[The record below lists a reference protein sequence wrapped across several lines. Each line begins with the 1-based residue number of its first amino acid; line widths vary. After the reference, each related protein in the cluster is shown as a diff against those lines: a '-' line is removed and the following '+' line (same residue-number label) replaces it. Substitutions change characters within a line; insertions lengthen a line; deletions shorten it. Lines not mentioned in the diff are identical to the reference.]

1 MNIDLSLNDNYFELL
16 PIGASQGR
24 QAQLIRKKR
33 VLIGRSQ
40 ACDIVLP
47 HNEVTAIHAVL
58 EIHGDK
64 FKIFDMNSTNGTYVN
79 GKRVIVEA
87 CHLNDVIK
95 LGPLEFRI
103 QKYKAE
109 DVAPPPL
116 DMLRPE
122 ALPPRIQ
129 QAFKPVLPTKVAIPE
144 EDKFNLPEKP
154 AITEEGLPTV
164 VYPLA
169 KDPKAEFSEYIF
181 EDADTIYPI
190 FKYEVQRAAVEIIIL
205 FQDRIFSVD
214 YIPLKDGTYR
224 LVGKKPADKEV
235 EFAYLGGG
243 DKVDFVEIK
252 GNEVFIHPLHGY
264 EVLSLAD
271 KKKENSSGPL
281 YLGQDDIL
289 RFKNGELQI
298 FVRPTE
304 SPPKIK
310 PAPILRRDGDLK
322 KYLLL
327 MFLLCVLILT
337 GLSLFEVDE
346 ELEQE
351 KVPERIAT
359 ILYQTRPVVSPK
371 PPIEKT
377 ETAPKEVVQ
386 KSPQQQ
392 KPQPKPAEK
401 KPDRETPK
409 ETTAQKAGSK
419 TAKETAPAKK
429 AQANQAQVERK
440 QDTVRP
446 QRQQRAQQ
454 KSSSTAASPQKAPNQ
469 TAAKGNVD
477 TYKSADFSSTISSVL
492 TRGGSTRSAQA
503 ASTASS
509 ASSSS
514 SVSSGGES
522 ATVRRAD
529 VSNNVGSLSGAA
541 QGRLDESRGV
551 EGLVSQR
558 NIYTAGLP
566 FKEVVLGGMDPDT
579 IRRILIDHIPQFRHC
594 YQKELDRSANQF
606 DGVVRLDFIIGAS
619 GNVTRAGIQAASDGL
634 PVSVKNC
641 VVDVLRGIKFP
652 APLGGGVVEV
662 NQPFNFYPRR

>member
-1 MNIDLSLNDNYFELL
+1 MNIDLSINDNYFELL
-16 PIGASQGR
+16 PVGASQGR
-24 QAQLIRKKR
+24 QALLIRKKR

-47 HNEVTAIHAVL
+47 HSEVTAIHAVL

-64 FKIFDMNSTNGTYVN
+64 FKVFDMNSTNGTFVN
-79 GKRVIVEA
+79 GQKVIVEG
-87 CHLNDVIK
+87 CQLNDT
-95 LGPLEFRI
+95 LRFGPLEFRI

-109 DVAPPPL
+109 DMAPPPL

-122 ALPPRIQ
+122 ALPPKIQ
-129 QAFKPVLPTKVAIPE
+129 QAFKPVLPAKVAIPE
-144 EDKFNLPEKP
+144 SEKFSLPEKP
-154 AITEEGLPTV
+154 VMTDEGVPSV

-190 FKYEVQRAAVEIIIL
+190 FKYQVQKAAVEIIIL
-205 FQDRIFSVD
+205 FQDRIYSVD
-214 YIPLKDGTYR
+214 YIPFSDGVYR
-224 LVGKKPADKEV
+224 LVGKRPGDKEV

-243 DKVDFVEIK
+243 DKVDFVEVK
-252 GNEVFIHPLHGY
+252 GNEVFVHPLHGY
-264 EVLSLAD
+264 EILSLAD
-271 KKKENSSGPL
+271 KKKEKSSGPI
-281 YLGQDDIL
+281 YLGHDDIL
-289 RFKNGELQI
+289 RFKNGDLQV

-304 SPPKIK
+304 APPKVR

-327 MFLLCVLILT
+327 MFLLSLILLT
-337 GLSLFEVDE
+337 LFSLFEVDE

-377 ETAPKEVVQ
+377 ETAPKEVAQ
-386 KSPQQQ
+386 KSPQQE

-401 KPDRETPK
+401 TPERETPK
-409 ETTAQKAGSK
+409 EASEQKAGSQ
-419 TAKETAPAKK
+419 TAQQTAPARK
-429 AQANQAQVERK
+429 AEANQAQVERQ

-446 QRQQRAQQ
+446 QRQQRPQQ
-454 KSSSTAASPQKAPNQ
+454 QSPATAASQQKAPME
-469 TAAKGNVD
+469 TAAQGNVD
-477 TYKSADFSSTISSVL
+477 TYQSADFSSTISSVL

-503 ASTASS
+503 ASTASA

-514 SVSSGGES
+514 SVATGGES

-529 VSNNVGSLSGAA
+529 VTNNVGSLSGAA

-551 EGLVSQR
+551 EGLVAQR

-619 GNVTRAGIQAASDGL
+619 GNVTRAGIQTASDTL
-634 PVSVKNC
+634 PIAVKNC

>member
-1 MNIDLSLNDNYFELL
+1 MNIDLSLSDDYFELL
-16 PIGASQGR
+16 PVGISHGR

-33 VLIGRSQ
+33 ILIGRSQ
-40 ACDIVLP
+40 TCDIVLP

-58 EIHGDK
+58 EIHGER
-64 FKIFDMNSTNGTYVN
+64 FKIFDMNSTNGTFVN
-79 GKRVIVEA
+79 GKRIIVEGFQ
-87 CHLNDVIK
+87 LNDTLK
-95 LGPLEFRI
+95 FGPLEFKI

-116 DMLRPE
+116 DILLPE

-129 QAFKPVLPTKVAIPE
+129 QAFKPVLTANVAIPE
-144 EDKFNLPEKP
+144 EDKFALPQKP
-154 AITEEGLPTV
+154 VIAEEGVPSV

-190 FKYEVQRAAVEIIIL
+190 FKYEIQKAAVEIIIL

-214 YIPLKDGTYR
+214 YIPFRDGVYR

-243 DKVDFVEIK
+243 DKVDFIEIK
-252 GNEVFIHPLHGY
+252 GSEVFVNPLHGY
-264 EVLSLAD
+264 EVLSLSD
-271 KKKENSSGPL
+271 KSKEKQVGSI

-310 PAPILRRDGDLK
+310 PAPILRRDGDLR
-322 KYLLL
+322 KYLIL
-327 MFLLCVLILT
+327 MFLFCLLILT

-377 ETAPKEVVQ
+377 EKAPKEVAQ
-386 KSPQQQ
+386 KSPQQE

-401 KPDRETPK
+401 RPEKETPK
-409 ETTAQKAGSK
+409 ETSKQKAGSK
-419 TAKETAPAKK
+419 TATQTAPAKK

-454 KSSSTAASPQKAPNQ
+454 KTASSASSQQKAPNE

-477 TYKSADFSSTISSVL
+477 TYKSVDFSSTISSVL

-541 QGRLDESRGV
+541 QGKLDESRGV

-619 GNVTRAGIQAASDGL
+619 GNVTRAAIQAASDGL

>member
-1 MNIDLSLNDNYFELL
+1 MNIDINVGDKFFELL
-16 PIGASQGR
+16 PVGASQGR
-24 QAQLIRKKR
+24 KAQLIRKKR
-33 VLIGRSQ
+33 ILIGRSQ

-64 FKIFDMNSTNGTYVN
+64 FKIFDMNSTNGTFLN
-79 GKRVIVEA
+79 GQKIIVEM
-87 CHLNDVIK
+87 CNLNDT
-95 LGPLEFRI
+95 LQFGPLLFKLQDYR
-103 QKYKAE
+103 AE
-109 DVAPPPL
+109 DLAPPPL
-116 DMLRPE
+116 DMLRPD
-122 ALPPRIQ
+122 ALPPKIQ
-129 QAFKPVLPTKVAIPE
+129 QAFKPVLPTQAPISK
-144 EDKFNLPEKP
+144 DNSFSLPEKP
-154 AITEEGLPTV
+154 AITEGEIPSV

-181 EDADTIYPI
+181 EDADTIFPI
-190 FKYEVQRAAVEIIIL
+190 FKYEVQRSAVEIIIL

-214 YIPLKDGTYR
+214 YVPYKDGMYR
-224 LVGKKPADKEV
+224 LVGKRPSEREV

-243 DKVDFVEIK
+243 DKVDFIEMK
-252 GNEVFIHPLHGY
+252 GSEVFVYPLHGY
-264 EVLSLAD
+264 EVLSLTD
-271 KKKENSSGPL
+271 KKASNTNSAI

-289 RFKNGELQI
+289 RFKNGDLQI

-304 SPPKIK
+304 APPKVK
-310 PAPILRRDGDLK
+310 AAPILRRDGDLR
-322 KYLLL
+322 KYLIL
-327 MFLLCVLILT
+327 MFLLCLLILT

-386 KSPQQQ
+386 KSPQQE
-392 KPQPKPAEK
+392 KPQPKQAEK
-401 KPDRETPK
+401 KPDRQTPK
-409 ETTAQKAGSK
+409 EATQEKAGSK
-419 TAKETAPAKK
+419 TAKETAPARK
-429 AQANQAQVERK
+429 AEANQAQVEKK

-446 QRQQRAQQ
+446 QRQQRPQAQ
-454 KSSSTAASPQKAPNQ
+454 KPATAASQQRARNE
-469 TAAKGNVD
+469 TAAQGNVD

-503 ASTASS
+503 ASTASAAS
-509 ASSSS
+509 ASS
-514 SVSSGGES
+514 SVSSGGDS

-529 VSNNVGSLSGAA
+529 VTNNVGSLSGAA
-541 QGRLDESRGV
+541 EGRLDESRGV

-594 YQKELDRSANQF
+594 YQKELDRSASQF

-619 GNVTRAGIQAASDGL
+619 GNVTRAGIQTASDTL
-634 PVSVKNC
+634 PVAVKNC